1 MNFFYSV
8 PSTCYT
14 HIIYYPKEKKE
25 KNIISRPC
33 KEKEREREGGSKKER
48 KKERKQEIYSHAL
61 MDGMW
66 FCLTPFSHFLNAC
79 NAGVSIDRLVKTK
92 KDK

>member
-1 MNFFYSV
+1 M
-8 PSTCYT
+8 CYT
-14 HIIYYPKEKKE
+14 HITYYPKEKKE

-33 KEKEREREGGSKKER
+33 EKKEKKREKER

-66 FCLTPFSHFLNAC
+66 FCLTPFSHFLNVC
-79 NAGVSIDRLVKTK
+79 NAGVSIDKLVKTN
-92 KDK
+92 KDE